1 MKANVYNIIW
11 ADDDI
16 DSLRRDPDN
25 KEIMAEEDV
34 FLLDFAHTSFE
45 LKEKLEEWGDQVD
58 AIITD
63 GNYDKSRLSGFK
75 DSTTSGLTDTITI
88 LNDINR
94 KRYVPAYLYTGKGKM
109 LKDKF
114 SDGELDFFEK
124 KGRYFEKGKFSQ
136 MIKKIKED
144 VEHVNSSEFRIHN
157 KYAKEFEAAKLIDDA
172 TENLQRGLLYIYEE
186 DKWNNVQEYFNPA
199 RKIVERI
206 FAKLKEQKILPPI
219 SSLNTMSKLLSK
231 GKYEDSDCLFEFK
244 TELMH
249 PALAHSLQ
257 FLLDVTQDGS
267 HDNGDL
273 KLGVD
278 SYIRQIKNSN
288 LYRSILFIAMDLLLW
303 YKDIS
308 KIEIHEEEIWTGSL
322 KFEYVGKLCLS
333 PDGRYWYSGEYELMG
348 DPSFKDGAKV
358 GIKKSIENKKAKPG
372 IKKFVPK
379 GCYTILEE

>member
-1 MKANVYNIIW
+1 
-11 ADDDI
+11 
-16 DSLRRDPDN
+16 
-25 KEIMAEEDV
+25 
-34 FLLDFAHTSFE
+34 
-45 LKEKLEEWGDQVD
+45 
-58 AIITD
+58 
-63 GNYDKSRLSGFK
+63 
-75 DSTTSGLTDTITI
+75 
-88 LNDINR
+88 
-94 KRYVPAYLYTGKGKM
+94 M